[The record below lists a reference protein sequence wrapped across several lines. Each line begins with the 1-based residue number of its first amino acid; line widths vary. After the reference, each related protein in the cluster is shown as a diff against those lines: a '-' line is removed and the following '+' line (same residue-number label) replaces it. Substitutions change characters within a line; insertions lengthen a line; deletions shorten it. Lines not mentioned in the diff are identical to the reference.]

1 LRADDPPNFGKKQF
15 DLAESPDVLTIGVG
29 EKLEDILPF
38 DASSFVDSLL
48 D

>member
-1 LRADDPPNFGKKQF
+1 LGLPVRY
-15 DLAESPDVLTIGVG
+15 VGVG

-38 DASSFVDSLL
+38 DSGSFVDSLL